1 VVIPDSGLL
10 GFAGRET
17 ALSARQEDGATL
29 REHLQS
35 HERQSGERHPL
46 LEDVEC
52 DESIIYLWD
61 YFCSMNARRTGNGFG
76 LNPITDEGVEAWARR
91 RGIRLER
98 FENYALDMLEQLF
111 LSLQSKKK

>member
-1 VVIPDSGLL
+1 
-10 GFAGRET
+10 
-17 ALSARQEDGATL
+17 
-29 REHLQS
+29 
-35 HERQSGERHPL
+35 
-46 LEDVEC
+46 
-52 DESIIYLWD
+52 
-61 YFCSMNARRTGNGFG
+61 MNARRTGNGFG